1 MRHST
6 IITALLFSIFSLIPA
21 AHAVQNGLRSGTQAY
36 ERGDYSGAIRE
47 YAKAGAKGQ
56 YIVGLFYYNGSG
68 VGQNMQQAQFWLKKS
83 AEQGHAGAS
92 YLLGTIYE
100 DGIGVRKD
108 NKQALKWY
116 RNSAAAGNINAESR
130 LAFML

>member
-1 MRHST
+1 MRHSI

-21 AHAVQNGLRSGTQAY
+21 AHAGQNGLRSGTQAY

-68 VGQNMQQAQFWLKKS
+68 VSQDMQQAQFWLKKS

-108 NKQALKWY
+108 NKEALKWY